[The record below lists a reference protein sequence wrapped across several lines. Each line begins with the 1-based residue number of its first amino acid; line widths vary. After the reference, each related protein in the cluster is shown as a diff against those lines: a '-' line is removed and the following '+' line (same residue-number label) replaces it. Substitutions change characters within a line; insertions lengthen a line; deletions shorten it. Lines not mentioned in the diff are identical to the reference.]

1 MSFIK
6 LVLILNSVSVSLSEV
21 QSAIFSCSLLSLW
34 TQTRLISTVCWVCPC
49 DCETIGY
56 TFHKILIKLQAT
68 FFNRSDPLTLSDCN
82 SVIYQGLEYE

>member
-6 LVLILNSVSVSLSEV
+6 LVLILNSVNRVCFSESLRSAVSHLLMLSP
-21 QSAIFSCSLLSLW
+21 QSLDANEAYL
-34 TQTRLISTVCWVCPC
+34 
-49 DCETIGY
+49 GY